1 MKVALAFEGLSM
13 KICDIKHNKNNF
25 LCQLKSSFV
34 KSLNSSYRKELQG
47 TNCNLYLVDRT
58 QTVQLRSNLRNVLP
72 LLYFTLLVGR
82 VILVSSG
89 VYPTIT

>member
-1 MKVALAFEGLSM
+1 MPIE
-13 KICDIKHNKNNF
+13 II
-25 LCQLKSSFV
+25 FV
-34 KSLNSSYRKELQG
+34 KSLHSSYRKELQG

-82 VILVSSG
+82 VIPVSSG
-89 VYPTIT
+89 RDFHTNGIGDS